1 MQVRKQARRN
11 NTQEKPSEHE
21 NGVAWVA
28 DAAADCG
35 VTVETFMGWLVESE
49 ILLEHRQVATSLAP
63 ARTSGRCGDGSHQ
76 DRGPRDFRVVDAH
89 RCRC

>member
-1 MQVRKQARRN
+1 V
-11 NTQEKPSEHE
+11 NTKNE
-21 NGVAWVA
+21 VAWVA

-35 VTVETFMGWLVESE
+35 VTVETFMGWLVESG
-49 ILLEHRQVATSLAP
+49 ILLEHPQVATSLAP
-63 ARTSGRCGDGSHQ
+63 TRTSGRCGDGSHQ